1 MTASVD
7 PLGAVDEAGTGAAAD
22 GVDTSDAWLVVIDMQ
37 RVFTGDSPWAAPRF
51 AGASAA
57 IERLLPRFR
66 GRTVLTRFVA
76 PAQPTGAW
84 VPYYRDWPFALVPDE
99 DDLYALTEPF
109 TALAAGAMPSTPD
122 TADGPA
128 TARATASVTASATVP
143 PVPVVTEPSFG
154 KWGTSLQAVTGTG
167 ADTHLVL
174 TGVSTDCCVLSTA
187 LAAADAGVRVTV
199 VAEAC
204 AGASDVDH
212 ARALDAMRLYAPL
225 ITVVDTL

>member
-1 MTASVD
+1 MTAPVD
-7 PLGAVDEAGTGAAAD
+7 TVDDASTGD
-22 GVDTSDAWLVVIDMQ
+22 GVDTAGAWLVVIDMQ

-99 DDLYALTEPF
+99 DDLYALTETF
-109 TALAAGAMPSTPD
+109 AALAAGD
-122 TADGPA
+122 LPA
-128 TARATASVTASATVP
+128 ARA
-143 PVPVVTEPSFG
+143 VPVVTEPTFG

-187 LAAADAGVRVTV
+187 LAAADTGVRVTV
-199 VAEAC
+199 VADAC

>member
-1 MTASVD
+1 MIASVD
-7 PLGAVDEAGTGAAAD
+7 TVDTVDDAGTGD
-22 GVDTSDAWLVVIDMQ
+22 GVDTAGAWLVVIDMQ

-109 TALAAGAMPSTPD
+109 AALAAGD
-122 TADGPA
+122 LPA
-128 TARATASVTASATVP
+128 ARA
-143 PVPVVTEPSFG
+143 VPVVTEPTFG
-154 KWGTSLQAVTGTG
+154 KWGTSLQAVTGSG

-199 VAEAC
+199 VADAC

>member
-1 MTASVD
+1 MTASV
-7 PLGAVDEAGTGAAAD
+7 GTVDDAGTGD
-22 GVDTSDAWLVVIDMQ
+22 GVDTAGAWLVVIDMQ

-99 DDLYALTEPF
+99 DDLYALTDPF
-109 TALAAGAMPSTPD
+109 AALAAGD
-122 TADGPA
+122 LPA
-128 TARATASVTASATVP
+128 AGAVP
-143 PVPVVTEPSFG
+143 TVPVVTEPTFG
-154 KWGTSLQAVTGTG
+154 KWGTSLQAVTGSG

-199 VAEAC
+199 VADAC